1 MTQVMYLFL
10 ESFVDGNL
18 GEHFEAFQKLWH
30 IVGLLRMGAED
41 AVQHADTLLVLIAEH
56 LRLIT
61 KLYGNQAKPKA
72 HHLFHV
78 VDGMLHLRRLLSCF
92 VTGRKHEVIKS
103 NASWTLKHLDTLC
116 FMVF

>member
-1 MTQVMYLFL
+1 MQVMYLFL
-10 ESFVDGNL
+10 ENFVGGNL

-61 KLYGNQAKPKA
+61 KLYGQQAKPKA

-78 VDGMLHLRRLLSCF
+78 VDGMLPLGRLLRVLSLSGS
-92 VTGRKHEVIKS
+92 TK
-103 NASWTLKHLDTLC
+103 
-116 FMVF
+116 